1 VEKKKSELIKLWL
14 VLLVC
19 VAPLVAAY
27 VTYYIIKPQSRTN
40 YGTLLDPAKYP
51 MPQVEGI
58 NHEGKKQPL
67 TQWKGKW
74 VLLQVGPSLC
84 EEVCQKNLYHLR
96 QLRLAQGKERDRLVR
111 VWLVTD
117 GASPSQK
124 VMQEH
129 EGLNTL
135 AVSEAVL
142 DQWLPREVG
151 AQWADHIYI
160 IDPLGNLM
168 MRYPKNSDPNKMKKD
183 ISKLLKASSI
193 G

>member
-1 VEKKKSELIKLWL
+1 MEKKKSELIKLWL
-14 VLLVC
+14 VLLIC

-40 YGTLLDPAKYP
+40 YGTLLDPARYP
-51 MPQVEGI
+51 MPRVEGM
-58 NHEGKKQPL
+58 NHEGKTQSL
-67 TQWKGKW
+67 AQWKGKW

-84 EEVCQKNLYHLR
+84 EETCQKNLYHLR

-124 VMQEH
+124 LMQEH

-135 AVSEAVL
+135 TVSEAVL

-151 AQWADHIYI
+151 AQWVDHIYI